1 MKRWISVLLAMS
13 VLMLCIPSRAAG
25 KTPRV
30 VRVAFPQ
37 VKGLTET
44 AEDGTRYGMVVD
56 YLNEIAK
63 YTGWEYE
70 YIDTESQTMVDDFLD
85 GNPWYIPYR

>member
-1 MKRWISVLLAMS
+1 MKNKRIKGMKRWISVLLAMS

-56 YLNEIAK
+56 YTKRNSKI
-63 YTGWEYE
+63 
-70 YIDTESQTMVDDFLD
+70 
-85 GNPWYIPYR
+85 YRLGIWHL